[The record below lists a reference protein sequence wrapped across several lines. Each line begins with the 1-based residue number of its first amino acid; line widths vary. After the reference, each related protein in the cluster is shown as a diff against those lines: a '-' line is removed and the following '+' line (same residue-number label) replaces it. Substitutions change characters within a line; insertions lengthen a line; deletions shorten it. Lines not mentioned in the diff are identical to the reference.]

1 MDPEDID
8 ANAEDHCAD
17 ALAYGLQYV
26 GGSTFREVSDA
37 PDFSPLAGE
46 GITARSD
53 QGYGRGDSNFNQ
65 DVKREKKRSF
75 ATAPVSHKDNC
86 LSVLKN
92 ARCQRVEFFTA
103 GLAKVTQGVQR
114 AARRHRAQ
122 LWQGFVR

>member
-53 QGYGRGDSNFNQ
+53 QGYGRGDSNFRSRRQ
-65 DVKREKKRSF
+65 TGKEEKFS
-75 ATAPVSHKDNC
+75 P
-86 LSVLKN
+86 
-92 ARCQRVEFFTA
+92 QRPFPTKITVY
-103 GLAKVTQGVQR
+103 LC
-114 AARRHRAQ
+114 
-122 LWQGFVR
+122 